1 MTAQSLEQALSWLAG
16 LERFSIR
23 PGLERMEYMMERLG
37 HPERRLK
44 FIHIAG
50 TNGKGSTASFLHS
63 ILRKAG
69 QDVGLFVSP
78 YITSFHE
85 RIQYNGQY
93 IVTEDLVVLIEK
105 LKPVVEEM
113 SAGELGT
120 PTEFEVVTAL
130 ALLYFA
136 TVTYPDLV
144 IWETG
149 LGGRLDSTNIV
160 HPLASIITNVGF
172 DHMNILGGDLPAIA
186 REKAGIIKSGTPII
200 TGRMPGQALAIIEE
214 IASKRQAA
222 IYRAD
227 EEYQAVRTRMN
238 GHEVMDF
245 TGLFGSV
252 AGCELGLMGAHQVDN
267 AAAALMTLQVLNKYF
282 ALYIEEEHIREG
294 LSAAR
299 WPGRFEKISKSPDII
314 LDGAHNA
321 DGVRALVQTVR
332 DYYPGRKVSL
342 VFSAL
347 EDKNYAEMVE
357 MLAPLCESVWVTKTN
372 HPRAA
377 CADALAIAF
386 KNAASDLPVHVEEEW
401 KNAWHQALHTVTSQ
415 EVLLVAGSLYFI
427 SDIRNEWKENRKAG
441 DE

>member
-1 MTAQSLEQALSWLAG
+1 MSAQSLEQALSWLAG

-85 RIQYNGQY
+85 RIQYNGHY
-93 IVTEDLVVLIEK
+93 IATEDLVALIAK
-105 LKPVVEEM
+105 LKPIVEEM

-214 IASKRQAA
+214 TASKRQAA

-227 EEYQAVRTRMN
+227 QEYQAVRTRMN

-294 LSAAR
+294 LSEAR
-299 WPGRFEKISKSPDII
+299 WPGRFEKISKAPDII

-321 DGVRALVQTVR
+321 DGIRALVQTVR

-377 CADALAIAF
+377 RANALATAF
-386 KNAASDLPVHVEEEW
+386 KNAAPDLPVHVEEEW
-401 KNAWHQALHTVTSQ
+401 KDAWHQALHTVTSQ